1 MASRSTSVLTIA
13 GVTLLTGFVAYALY
27 FDYKRRNNVEFR
39 KNLRKQKKRVDKS
52 IASSQASEAAASAVS
67 QAELRQALEQV
78 KKEPVPA
85 SPDQKEAYFMS
96 QVGAGEQLSLQG
108 PDFHLPAA
116 MSFYRALRVYPSPVE
131 LMVIYQKT
139 VPEPIF
145 KLVIELTNLDVKDR
159 VEGYYD
165 HFPPKSLGVEV
176 GTRPNPSNGTLRKVL
191 VLSKDVK
198 AGEVI
203 YKERPI
209 VGVLDFDIQAA
220 GTHCS
225 HCMRAIEPSQGIKV
239 PSDPLSSVYCSTD
252 CHSAAKSQSHSLLFS
267 LERPLPEEIP
277 TEPVTPDQLEAR
289 RKVQTQYVDY
299 IKKTGKAGPLLVG
312 RFIARQV
319 ALETSKLIPGTSPV
333 KNAKND
339 FVDADGGDYLL
350 ADHLERLRFLELQPP
365 KEEVELI
372 TEVLKSVLPGL
383 ESFVTDERYAVL
395 LGKMAYNAFGV
406 SYDGGRD
413 DKPATD
419 ARPEDLE
426 RTRTPV
432 GTSRQIGTAI
442 YTVASYLSH
451 SCDPNA
457 RPSFT
462 GTSELQLIANKDL
475 KKGDELTVSFVDCT
489 MHEGESV
496 QDARRRRRME
506 LARGWRFACGCEKCI
521 EEAKELGLESGD
533 AKSEAKDESKVEQA
547 YSNYEKN
554 EATTL

>member
-1 MASRSTSVLTIA
+1 
-13 GVTLLTGFVAYALY
+13 
-27 FDYKRRNNVEFR
+27 
-39 KNLRKQKKRVDKS
+39 
-52 IASSQASEAAASAVS
+52 
-67 QAELRQALEQV
+67 
-78 KKEPVPA
+78 
-85 SPDQKEAYFMS
+85 MS

-145 KLVIELTNLDVKDR
+145 KLVIELTNLDVSSPSSPHSSTDDLDDETSPVRGGPPSETSSQEWDKVKDR

-203 YKERPI
+203 YKEHPI